1 MTVSIEMYKTTQWLK
16 RESLEDS
23 DAKAE
28 VEKEVSDK
36 DMAEEPEV
44 EIEGSEKD
52 GAAEVEIEVSLE
64 DYKRIMDGAGGKI
77 IDGFHADD
85 QSGSYKRFVISGY
98 DASTN
103 PAAEATDNKL
113 ATIIL
118 MQNGLLTESGM
129 NGVTIEDLL
138 QVCEAIME
146 GYQEGKFKC
155 EENGQALEHIQQAL
169 TVLKSRRAR
178 RDAEGT
184 LDTHT
189 GN

>member
-36 DMAEEPEV
+36 DMAEEP
-44 EIEGSEKD
+44 
-52 GAAEVEIEVSLE
+52 EVEIEVSLE